1 MTTNQR
7 LKLDW
12 YDKRLKQNRKIKKFL
27 VDKILEHEPDIGYSK
42 GNLMYLNYEDLLEL
56 SIACVNKKLS
66 ITLGE
71 GKDYC
76 DLSDSKAVISQFRN
90 NNKAKAQWMHSM
102 KVTGVTFKEG
112 GLRVLGYN
120 ALADNFHFFYIP
132 FNAFQHIGT
141 VIEIIIERGTYWGGE
156 PAFNGTPDRSRTWW
170 DFEVDTFEDMCLAG
184 SNKSVSK
191 KKVNNF
197 ETLFDLHA

>member
-1 MTTNQR
+1 MTNNQR
-7 LKLDW
+7 LKLNW
-12 YDKRLKQNRKIKKFL
+12 YDKRLNQNKKIKNFL
-27 VDKILEHEPDIGYSK
+27 TDKVLEHEPDIGYSK
-42 GNLMYLNYEDLLEL
+42 NKLMYLNYEDLLEL
-56 SIACVNKKLS
+56 AIACVNKKLS

-90 NNKAKAQWMHSM
+90 NNKAKAQWTNSM
-102 KVTGVTFKEG
+102 AVTGVSCKEG

-120 ALADNFHFFYIP
+120 VLADNFHFFYIP
-132 FNAFQHIGT
+132 FNAFQHISS

-156 PAFNGTPDRSRTWW
+156 PEFTGTPDRSRSWW
-170 DFEVDTFEDMCLAG
+170 NYEVDTFEDMCLA
-184 SNKSVSK
+184 SPIQSVSK

-197 ETLFDLHA
+197 ENLFDLSA